1 MSYISQSTLEN
12 GFLSTDLHSRVA
24 DIRGRHADW
33 FSHAENLNRF
43 AQRIVTTQ
51 REFSS
56 ERGLGDDHVL
66 ALLLLY
72 RALNNFQATV
82 LMAERGMIVEART
95 LARSCLET
103 AIWIAALKTDPEHW
117 RGMLKDE
124 LASKRA
130 RGRWILK
137 NAADALDPARR
148 EGLEKYVDDLEH
160 QTRLRA
166 LKLEDV
172 AKRAGVHGVYLFY
185 RQLSADAAHP
195 SITALHRHVSS
206 GHDDEIKEIQWM
218 PVLELD
224 DISETLGL
232 ACSFLI
238 LACTALGEMF
248 PDAERNKELTGL
260 HDEHVRLAKARQDA
274 PPAK

>member
-12 GFLSTDLHSRVA
+12 GFLSADLHSRVS

-43 AQRIVTTQ
+43 AQRIAITQ

-103 AIWIAALKTDPEHW
+103 AIWLAAIKTDPEHW
-117 RGMLKDE
+117 GGMLKDE

-130 RGRWILK
+130 RGSLTVSQTCGCYEPRSRG
-137 NAADALDPARR
+137 NAIA
-148 EGLEKYVDDLEH
+148 
-160 QTRLRA
+160 
-166 LKLEDV
+166 
-172 AKRAGVHGVYLFY
+172 
-185 RQLSADAAHP
+185 S
-195 SITALHRHVSS
+195 
-206 GHDDEIKEIQWM
+206 
-218 PVLELD
+218 
-224 DISETLGL
+224 
-232 ACSFLI
+232 
-238 LACTALGEMF
+238 
-248 PDAERNKELTGL
+248 
-260 HDEHVRLAKARQDA
+260 
-274 PPAK
+274 